1 MDVSTDDFDHND
13 PKNNMI
19 TITYISAPK
28 DNDEHMMQMI
38 NRNKVWHSIDN
49 DEKQAQYYGPIELGT
64 PGQTFNVIFDTG
76 SRYFLQILSGSQ
88 F

>member
-1 MDVSTDDFDHND
+1 MMN
-13 PKNNMI
+13 
-19 TITYISAPK
+19 
-28 DNDEHMMQMI
+28 MQMI
-38 NRNKVWHSIDN
+38 NQNKIWHSIDN